1 MNIEKINA
9 ESITDIE
16 SAKVVIKQLID
27 SIFVMQRDINRQ
39 LNHLTS
45 QNVKNLDFNVT
56 TIKNAGPLATKN
68 DVTAQIANYL
78 SNS

>member
-27 SIFVMQRDINRQ
+27 CIFVMQREFNRTI
-39 LNHLTS
+39 NHLTS
-45 QNVKNLDFNVT
+45 QNVKSLDFSITQVKNVDK
-56 TIKNAGPLATKN
+56 IL
-68 DVTAQIANYL
+68 
-78 SNS
+78 

>member
-27 SIFVMQRDINRQ
+27 SIFVMQREFNRTI
-39 LNHLTS
+39 NHLTS
-45 QNVKNLDFNVT
+45 QNVKSLDFSITQVKNVDK
-56 TIKNAGPLATKN
+56 IL
-68 DVTAQIANYL
+68 
-78 SNS
+78 